1 MMLRLAALVVLW
13 IGLYGEFSPANIV
26 GGVAIA
32 AIVWFATRGAST
44 ARVRFRPLGMLA
56 LLLFMFV
63 NLVRSSV
70 RVLVAVWFPT
80 PERTRAQVLSATL
93 QSGSPTV
100 AAVVANLIT
109 VTPGTMTVEV
119 ADDAKHI
126 QVHVLGAASTEA
138 FNASVVDLE
147 RRVVKAITPVGQS

>member
-1 MMLRLAALVVLW
+1 VILRLFGLVALW
-13 IGLYGEFSPANIV
+13 IGLYGELTPANIV

-32 AIVWFATRGAST
+32 AIVWFATRGSAN

-56 LLLFMFV
+56 LLAFMFV

-70 RVLVAVWFPT
+70 RVLVAVWLPT
-80 PERTRAQVLSATL
+80 AERTRVQVLSATL

-109 VTPGTMTVEV
+109 VTPGTMTIEV
-119 ADDAKHI
+119 ADDARKI
-126 QVHVLGAASTEA
+126 QVHVLGAVSTEQ
-138 FNASVVDLE
+138 FRSSVIDLE
-147 RRVVKAITPVGQS
+147 LRVVNALTPVVQS